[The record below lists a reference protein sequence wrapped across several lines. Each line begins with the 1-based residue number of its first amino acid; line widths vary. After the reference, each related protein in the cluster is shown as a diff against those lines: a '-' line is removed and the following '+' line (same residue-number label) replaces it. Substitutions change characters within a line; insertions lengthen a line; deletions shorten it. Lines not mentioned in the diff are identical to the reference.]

1 MLPGNFSLATR
12 FGFGPFYWTPL
23 RLCGYRCVEFWLTQI
38 ARMCG
43 EATKLQN
50 PPANG
55 QHWQRVSLQNSTP
68 LLNPT
73 TFGFIKNIIKYFLS
87 TLKIM
92 LN

>member
-43 EATKLQN
+43 EATKLQKS
-50 PPANG
+50 ASK
-55 QHWQRVSLQNSTP
+55 WAALAT
-68 LLNPT
+68 
-73 TFGFIKNIIKYFLS
+73 GFA
-87 TLKIM
+87 
-92 LN
+92 